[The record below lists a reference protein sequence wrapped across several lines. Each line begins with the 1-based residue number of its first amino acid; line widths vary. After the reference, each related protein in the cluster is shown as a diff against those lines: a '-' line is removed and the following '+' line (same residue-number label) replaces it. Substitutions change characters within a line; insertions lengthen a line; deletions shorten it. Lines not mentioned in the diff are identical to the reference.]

1 MANDTKFNRTY
12 VFIEQL
18 IKSTGMDQ
26 VFNQD
31 HDWSEVED
39 PEFHKL
45 RKYYVHN
52 SRLLKDCIERKS
64 KRWNQKEN
72 IKS

>member
-1 MANDTKFNRTY
+1 MAHKIKVNRTY

-18 IKSTGMDQ
+18 IKSTGIDQ

-45 RKYYVHN
+45 RKYYVQN
-52 SRLLKDCIERKS
+52 SKLLKEYIERKS
-64 KRWNQKEN
+64 KDGINRKT
-72 IKS
+72 